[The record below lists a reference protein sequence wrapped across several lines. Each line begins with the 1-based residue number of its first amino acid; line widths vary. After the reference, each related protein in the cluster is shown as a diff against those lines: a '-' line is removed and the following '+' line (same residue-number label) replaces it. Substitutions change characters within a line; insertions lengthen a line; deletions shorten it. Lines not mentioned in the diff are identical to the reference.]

1 MLAVVDEPKSSSGVM
16 SYVRPDPGVVTL
28 CPCTHLMSKVE
39 PRKDGRLYSAVA
51 AV

>member
-1 MLAVVDEPKSSSGVM
+1 MLAIVDEPKSSSSVM
-16 SYVRPDPGVVTL
+16 SYMRPDPGVVTL
-28 CPCTHLMSKVE
+28 CTGTHLMSKVE